1 MIILKT
7 QGGRSFVDDLNT
19 KQGIVRSRVTLLLR
33 SSEIKPLFLDLFN
46 LIKVSILT
54 FYFYSLNIIRD
65 SNSIFVL
72 CVLL

>member
-1 MIILKT
+1 MINLKI

-46 LIKVSILT
+46 
-54 FYFYSLNIIRD
+54 
-65 SNSIFVL
+65 
-72 CVLL
+72 